1 METAGGIPVNHVVTS
16 LALPVRQ
23 EEEEEEEDQTWE
35 IIDFATIVD
44 GC

>member
-23 EEEEEEEDQTWE
+23 EEEEEAQTWE

>member
-23 EEEEEEEDQTWE
+23 EEEEEEGQTWE